1 MSLTCRTSPTRS
13 ICRITWLFFAKQ
25 WKQGEPFVI
34 EKQYMLPTGSL
45 YGYPTAFPSFA
56 TRAVSQKEYLPS
68 RLISASES
76 RLKKD
81 CASESGT
88 EEFAYVASH
97 DLREPLRMVNVYTQL
112 LMKRHIGDIPEARQY
127 ADTIHQGVNRME
139 ALIHDLLA
147 FSRTIQPADEVEIG
161 SADLSAA
168 LAEATSVLKDRIESS
183 GAVIEH
189 PNLPSI
195 RGDTAQIAQVFQN
208 LLSNAIKYQAD
219 GSRPW

>member
-1 MSLTCRTSPTRS
+1 
-13 ICRITWLFFAKQ
+13 
-25 WKQGEPFVI
+25 
-34 EKQYMLPTGSL
+34 
-45 YGYPTAFPSFA
+45 
-56 TRAVSQKEYLPS
+56 
-68 RLISASES
+68 
-76 RLKKD
+76 
-81 CASESGT
+81 
-88 EEFAYVASH
+88 
-97 DLREPLRMVNVYTQL
+97 MVNVYTQL

-147 FSRTIQPADEVEIG
+147 FSRTIQPADEVEVG

-189 PNLPSI
+189 PNLPSV

-219 GSRPW
+219 GSRPVVKIAAKQDGKCWTIAVQDNGIGFDAKYSDRIFGLFKRLHKDEYPGTGLGLAICRRIVERHGGRIWAESTPGEGSVFYMSLPRIEGA